1 MLDILKFADARLRE
15 PSTWAGL
22 ATLLGLLH
30 LNVDPGLWQAVTLWG
45 TIGAAGVAILLN
57 EAGNKPPAEIAG
69 DVIAAMNAALKAA
82 SPPPPA
88 GDAANVAAP
97 KPADASA
104 ATPAK
109 PPVAAALALLCAGVL
124 ALSACSPGSSTGAG
138 SAPDQKQALYAVESA
153 YALIANDEANAIRT
167 GAVPATAADAMRA
180 TDSTLYAAIVAWRT
194 GVEAGNGA
202 AADTLAAVQTG
213 LQGLVN
219 QLEAAKA
226 LSPQTSA
233 ASDAALSLFAALTA
247 GG

>member
-1 MLDILKFADARLRE
+1 VLDILKFADARLRE

-57 EAGNKPPAEIAG
+57 EAGSKPPAEIAG
-69 DVIAAMNAALKAA
+69 DVIAVMSAALKAA
-82 SPPPPA
+82 SPPPSVA
-88 GDAANVAAP
+88 DAANAPPP

-124 ALSACSPGSSTGAG
+124 ALSACSTASNPVAP

-153 YALIANDEANAIRT
+153 YALIANDEASAIRT
-167 GAVPATAADAMRA
+167 SAVPPAAADAMRA
-180 TDSTLYAAIVAWRT
+180 TDNTLYAAIVAWRT
-194 GVEAGNGA
+194 GVEAGGVA
-202 AADTLAAVQTG
+202 APDAIAAVQTA

-219 QLEAAKA
+219 QLNAAKA
-226 LSPQTSA
+226 LSPQALA
-233 ASDAALSLFAALTA
+233 AADAALSLSAALAA
-247 GG
+247 GA